1 MAKTGLFSDHL
12 PLRLET
18 KLSLS
23 RTPSAELAACIDISA
38 HFIDH
43 IIKESSV
50 K

>member
-23 RTPSAELAACIDISA
+23 RTPSAELAACIAILA
-38 HFIDH
+38 HFTDCINR
-43 IIKESSV
+43 ESGV